1 MKDCSANHEKRRTLT
16 INLFKTVK
24 SAVTTIEAAKLYG
37 LEVNRAGMARCPF
50 HEDHTP
56 SLKLDERYYCFGCQE
71 TGDVIDFTAKLFGIS
86 KSNAARKLAGDFG
99 ITPSKA
105 VSQAIISCKPW
116 NTERFC
122 LDVLRDYLHLLK
134 SWKLHYAPKSP
145 GDRLDDHFVE
155 ACQMLTSITYLS
167 DVLTD
172 ADLALRKL
180 VVEILL
186 KDGMIYDLQTYVEQK
201 KKEDVPFD
209 NEPQTCA

>member
-1 MKDCSANHEKRRTLT
+1 MP

-24 SAVTTIEAAKLYG
+24 AAVTTIEAAKFYG
-37 LEVNRAGMARCPF
+37 LEVSRIGMTRCPF

-99 ITPSKA
+99 IMSDNKA
-105 VSQAIISCKPW
+105 VVQTTVSPKPW

-122 LDVLRDYLHLLK
+122 LGVLRDYLRLLQR
-134 SWKLHYAPKSP
+134 WKLYYAPKSP
-145 GDRLDDHFVE
+145 NERLDDRFVE

-167 DVLTD
+167 DALTD

-186 KDGMIYDLQTYVEQK
+186 KDGLIYDLQTYVERK
-201 KKEDVPFD
+201 KKEEAPFD
-209 NEPQTCA
+209 NETQTCA

>member
-1 MKDCSANHEKRRTLT
+1 MKGCSTNLEKRRTSP

-24 SAVTTIEAAKLYG
+24 AAVTTLEAAKLYG
-37 LEVNRAGMARCPF
+37 VEINRAGMARCPF

-86 KSNAARKLAGDFG
+86 KSDAARKLAGDFG
-99 ITPSKA
+99 ITTDKA
-105 VSQAIISCKPW
+105 VFQTTVSPKPW

-122 LDVLRDYLHLLK
+122 LDVLRDYLRLLQG
-134 SWKLHYAPKSP
+134 WKLLYAPQSP
-145 GDRLDDHFVE
+145 EDRLDDRFVE
-155 ACQMLTSITYLS
+155 ACQMLTSVTYLS
-167 DVLTD
+167 DALTD

-186 KDGMIYDLQTYVEQK
+186 KDGMIYDLQTYVERK
-201 KKEDVPFD
+201 KKEDAPFD
-209 NEPQTCA
+209 NETPSCA

>member
-1 MKDCSANHEKRRTLT
+1 ML

-24 SAVTTIEAAKLYG
+24 AAVTTTEAAKFYG
-37 LEVNRAGMARCPF
+37 LEVSRTGMTRCPF

-86 KSNAARKLAGDFG
+86 KSDAARKLAGDFG
-99 ITPSKA
+99 ITPDKA
-105 VSQAIISCKPW
+105 TSQTTVSPKPW

-122 LDVLRDYLHLLK
+122 LNVLREYLRLLQ
-134 SWKLHYAPKSP
+134 SWKLYYAPTSP
-145 GDRLDDHFVE
+145 DDEMDDRFVE
-155 ACQMLTSITYLS
+155 ACQMLTSVTYLS
-167 DVLTD
+167 DTLTD

-186 KDGMIYDLQTYVEQK
+186 KDGMIYDLQTYVERK
-201 KKEDVPFD
+201 TKEDAPFD
-209 NEPQTCA
+209 NETSSCA

>member
-1 MKDCSANHEKRRTLT
+1 MP

-24 SAVTTIEAAKLYG
+24 AAITTVEAAKLYG

-86 KSNAARKLAGDFG
+86 KSDAARKLAGDFG
-99 ITPSKA
+99 ITPDKA
-105 VSQAIISCKPW
+105 VSQITVPPKPW

-122 LDVLRDYLHLLK
+122 LDVLRDYLRLLQR
-134 SWKLHYAPKSP
+134 WKLYYAPKSP
-145 GDRLDDHFVE
+145 NERLDDRFVE
-155 ACQMLTSITYLS
+155 ACQILTSITYLS
-167 DVLTD
+167 DTLTD

-186 KDGMIYDLQTYVEQK
+186 KDGLIYDLQTYLERK
-201 KKEDVPFD
+201 KKEEAPFD
-209 NEPQTCA
+209 NETQTCA

>member
-1 MKDCSANHEKRRTLT
+1 MP

-24 SAVTTIEAAKLYG
+24 AAVTTIEAAKFYG
-37 LEVNRAGMARCPF
+37 LEVSRTGMTRCPF

-99 ITPSKA
+99 ITSDKA
-105 VSQAIISCKPW
+105 VSQTTVSPKPW

-122 LDVLRDYLHLLK
+122 LNVLREYLRLLQ
-134 SWKLHYAPKSP
+134 SWKLYYAPKSP
-145 GDRLDDHFVE
+145 NERLDDRFVE

-167 DVLTD
+167 DALTD

-186 KDGMIYDLQTYVEQK
+186 KDGMIYDLQTYVERK
-201 KKEDVPFD
+201 KKEAAPFD
-209 NEPQTCA
+209 NETQTCA

>member
-1 MKDCSANHEKRRTLT
+1 MP

-24 SAVTTIEAAKLYG
+24 AAVTTIEAAKLYG
-37 LEVNRAGMARCPF
+37 IEINRTGMARCPF

-71 TGDVIDFTAKLFGIS
+71 TVDVIDFTAKLFGIS
-86 KSNAARKLAGDFG
+86 KSDAARKLAGDFG
-99 ITPSKA
+99 ITPDKTA
-105 VSQAIISCKPW
+105 SQIIIASKPW

-122 LDVLRDYLHLLK
+122 LDVLRDYLRLLQH
-134 SWKLHYAPKSP
+134 WKLYYAPKSP
-145 GDRLDDHFVE
+145 HDPLDDRFVE

-167 DVLTD
+167 DALTD

-186 KDGMIYDLQTYVEQK
+186 KDGMIYDLQTYVERK
-201 KKEDVPFD
+201 KKEAAPFD
-209 NEPQTCA
+209 NETPSCA